1 MNSKRQEKQENDYK
15 IIYQKIKEEIKSV
28 VINRLLNQVEQL
40 SKKFEKLRKENLLIK
55 NDLIYI
61 LKRVFLNKN
70 DYINLI
76 NNNISNINSNY
87 QIRKNIYSANTSF
100 FNSKSYNSLKNSAET
115 FNNLNSSNNYY
126 RYNPRYNYINNNDNI
141 NNNDISMKKK
151 HIEERRY
158 SIDDDTK
165 KVNNTSNSNLETS
178 LQFNMQNKIDYYLK
192 SLYKH
197 NFAEECASGTTSA
210 HLLNKEQS
218 IYDELFSN
226 KPNRNKSL
234 IFLKTDSNFYK
245 VSSKEKNRKNSNG
258 KYMYLSDESSEI
270 NNYKKNYGSNNRS
283 SHRIQ
288 KNRPIILKVHKK
300 ANFNKYKYQSKANE
314 NYKKINSGSKST
326 TNISTNSKGKNL
338 KSMNNRSRFLI
349 NKI

>member
-1 MNSKRQEKQENDYK
+1 MNSKRNEKQETNYK

-28 VINRLLNQVEQL
+28 VINRLLNQIEQL
-40 SKKFEKLRKENLLIK
+40 SKKYEKLRKENLLIK

-87 QIRKNIYSANTSF
+87 QSRKNIYSANTSF
-100 FNSKSYNSLKNSAET
+100 FNSKSYNSFKNSTEA
-115 FNNLNSSNNYY
+115 FNNFDSNNYY
-126 RYNPRYNYINNNDNI
+126 RYNPRYNYNNNK
-141 NNNDISMKKK
+141 NDISMKKK

>member
-1 MNSKRQEKQENDYK
+1 MNSKRNEKQETNYK
-15 IIYQKIKEEIKSV
+15 IIYQKIKEEIKSI

-87 QIRKNIYSANTSF
+87 QSKKNIYSANTSF

-151 HIEERRY
+151 LIEERRY

-258 KYMYLSDESSEI
+258 KYMYLSDESSEMY
-270 NNYKKNYGSNNRS
+270 NYKKNYGTNIKV
-283 SHRIQ
+283 SHKIQ
-288 KNRPIILKVHKK
+288 KNKPIILKVHKK

>member
-1 MNSKRQEKQENDYK
+1 MNSKRHEEQENNYK

-40 SKKFEKLRKENLLIK
+40 SKKYEKLRKENLLIK

-61 LKRVFLNKN
+61 LKRVFLNKS

-76 NNNISNINSNY
+76 NNNISSMSANFQS
-87 QIRKNIYSANTSF
+87 RKNIYSANASF
-100 FNSKSYNSLKNSAET
+100 YNSKSCNSFKNSVET
-115 FNNLNSSNNYY
+115 FNNFDSSNYY
-126 RYNPRYNYINNNDNI
+126 RYNPRYNYNNN
-141 NNNDISMKKK
+141 NNKNDISMKKK

-158 SIDDDTK
+158 SIDDDTR

-197 NFAEECASGTTSA
+197 NFAEECASGTTST

-226 KPNRNKSL
+226 KSNRNKSL
-234 IFLKTDSNFYK
+234 TFLKTDSNFYK
-245 VSSKEKNRKNSNG
+245 VTSKEKNRKNSNG
-258 KYMYLSDESSEI
+258 KNMYLSDESSEI
-270 NNYKKNYGSNNRS
+270 YNSKKNYGTNLKS
-283 SHRIQ
+283 SYKIQ
-288 KNRPIILKVHKK
+288 KNKPIILKVHKK
-300 ANFNKYKYQSKANE
+300 TNFNKYKYQSKANE
-314 NYKKINSGSKST
+314 NYKKIVSGSKST
-326 TNISTNSKGKNL
+326 TNISSNSKGKNL

>member
-1 MNSKRQEKQENDYK
+1 MNSKRHENQENKYK

-28 VINRLLNQVEQL
+28 VINKLLNQVEQL
-40 SKKFEKLRKENLLIK
+40 SKKYEKLRKENLLIK

-76 NNNISNINSNY
+76 NNNISNINSVY
-87 QIRKNIYSANTSF
+87 QSRKNIYSPNTSF
-100 FNSKSYNSLKNSAET
+100 FNSKSYNSFKNSAET
-115 FNNLNSSNNYY
+115 FNNFDSNNYY
-126 RYNPRYNYINNNDNI
+126 RYNPRYNYINNN

-210 HLLNKEQS
+210 HLLNKDQS
-218 IYDELFSN
+218 IYEELFSN

-245 VSSKEKNRKNSNG
+245 VSSQEKNRQNSNG

-270 NNYKKNYGSNNRS
+270 NNYKKNYGTNNKS

-300 ANFNKYKYQSKANE
+300 ANFNKYKYQPKANE

-326 TNISTNSKGKNL
+326 TNISSNSKGKNL